1 MLIQKPDYQ
10 PVTPF
15 VRPVS
20 ASVSLASLT
29 RVNTGVMI
37 LGPIQRDKSIL
48 SGRIKLCDD
57 PYANTLC
64 QERRQTWRS
73 DGREKTERFRDEK
86 EVWGSAER
94 RRRKIARESEIAG
107 LPGLQ
112 SLSVILC
119 VSQSILRLRRR

>member
-1 MLIQKPDYQ
+1 MLSQKPDYQ

-29 RVNTGVMI
+29 RSGVMI
-37 LGPIQRDKSIL
+37 LGPIQRGKSIL
-48 SGRIKLCDD
+48 SCRIKLCDD

-86 EVWGSAER
+86 EVWGCAERR

-107 LPGLQ
+107 LLGLQ